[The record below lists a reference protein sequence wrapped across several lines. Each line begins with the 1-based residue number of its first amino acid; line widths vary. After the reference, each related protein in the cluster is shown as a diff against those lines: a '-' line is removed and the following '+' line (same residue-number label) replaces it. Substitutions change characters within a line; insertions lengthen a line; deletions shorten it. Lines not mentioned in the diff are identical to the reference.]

1 VFKSA
6 INTVSGVVC
15 ITLLVVAT
23 GCSNPTKRIYE
34 ESTYGKPLEVPPDLT
49 LPSFDEGL
57 ELSPGSGRAAAM
69 PVAVTSAETAPLV
82 ALPNQDN
89 MVLMRDGAQRWL
101 VLNGEPAQ
109 VWSWV
114 RSFWLKRG
122 FALSVEDPTTGVM
135 ETEWTQQPSSLP
147 VSSTAPT
154 KADAKTY
161 VVPTREKFRVRFD
174 RGDKP
179 GTTELYVSH
188 RGVEL
193 SEQDKM
199 IAWRLRATDRELE
212 NELLKQLMVYL
223 GVAQEKAGGILAAPK
238 EIIKRAT
245 VVADAQGIAVVHI
258 DEDFPRVWRRVELA
272 LDRLDYN
279 IEDRDRSTGVF
290 FVIAQDSIA
299 ELGDGKK
306 KSWFGRLFSSDSES
320 QRQYRIV
327 LKDEGEATNV
337 YVRDKSG
344 DKLEN
349 ALAEPV
355 LKQLQTKLQ

>member
-1 VFKSA
+1 M
-6 INTVSGVVC
+6 
-15 ITLLVVAT
+15 LVAVAA

-34 ESTYGKPLEVPPDLT
+34 ESSYGKPLEVPPDLT
-49 LPSFDEGL
+49 LPNFDEGL
-57 ELSPGSGRAAAM
+57 ELAAGSIPRPAAA
-69 PVAVTSAETAPLV
+69 PVAVAEPSPLV
-82 ALPNQDN
+82 VLPNQDN
-89 MVLMRDGAQRWL
+89 MLLARDGAQRWL

-135 ETEWTQQPSSLP
+135 ETEWTQQQSNLP
-147 VSSTAPT
+147 VDAGART
-154 KADAKTY
+154 KADAKIY
-161 VVPTREKFRVRFD
+161 AVPTREKFRVRFD

-179 GTTELYVSH
+179 GTTELYLSH

-199 IAWRLRATDRELE
+199 IAWRLRPTDLELE

-223 GVAQEKAGGILAAPK
+223 GVAQDKAGGILAAPK

-245 VVADAQGIAVVHI
+245 VGADAQGVAVVHI
-258 DEDFPRVWRRVELA
+258 DEDFARVWRRVELA

-290 FVIAQDSIA
+290 FVIAQNSPA
-299 ELGDGKK
+299 ELGEGKK
-306 KSWFGRLFSSDSES
+306 KSWFGRLFSSDTEA

-344 DKLEN
+344 DKLDN

>member
-1 VFKSA
+1 MLV
-6 INTVSGVVC
+6 
-15 ITLLVVAT
+15 VVAT

-49 LPSFDEGL
+49 LPNFDEGL
-57 ELSPGSGRAAAM
+57 ELSLGNTRPAA
-69 PVAVTSAETAPLV
+69 SAAPAADSAPLV
-82 ALPNQDN
+82 VLPNQDN
-89 MVLMRDGAQRWL
+89 MVIARDGAQRWL
-101 VLNGEPAQ
+101 VLNGTPEQ
-109 VWSWV
+109 VWAWV

-122 FALSVEDPTTGVM
+122 FALTVEDPATGVM
-135 ETEWTQQPSSLP
+135 ETEWTQRQSNLP
-147 VSSTAPT
+147 ADAGAQT
-154 KADAKTY
+154 KADTKIYA
-161 VVPTREKFRVRFD
+161 VPTREKFRVRFE
-174 RGDKP
+174 RGEKP
-179 GTTELYVSH
+179 GTTELYLSH

-193 SEQDKM
+193 STQDKM
-199 IAWRLRATDRELE
+199 LAWRLRPTDLELE

-223 GVAQEKAGGILAAPK
+223 GVEQEKVGGILAAPQ

-245 VVADAQGIAVVHI
+245 LSADAQGVPVVHI

-290 FVIAQDSIA
+290 FVIAQDSPA
-299 ELGDGKK
+299 ELGEGKK
-306 KSWFGRLFSSDSES
+306 KSWMTRLFKSDKDA

-344 DKLEN
+344 DKLDN

>member
-1 VFKSA
+1 M
-6 INTVSGVVC
+6 
-15 ITLLVVAT
+15 LVVAAT

-49 LPSFDEGL
+49 LPNFDEGL
-57 ELSPGSGRAAAM
+57 ELSIGSGRPAA
-69 PVAVTSAETAPLV
+69 SAAPAAESAPLV
-82 ALPNQDN
+82 VLPNQDN
-89 MVLMRDGAQRWL
+89 MMLARDGAQRWL
-101 VLNGEPAQ
+101 VLNGEPEQ
-109 VWSWV
+109 VWAWV

-122 FALSVEDPTTGVM
+122 FALTVEDPATGVM
-135 ETEWTQQPSSLP
+135 ETEWTQRQSNLP
-147 VSSTAPT
+147 ADAGAQT
-154 KADAKTY
+154 KADTKIYA
-161 VVPTREKFRVRFD
+161 VPTREKFRVRFE
-174 RGDKP
+174 RGEKP
-179 GTTELYVSH
+179 GTTELYLSH

-193 SEQDKM
+193 STQDKM
-199 IAWRLRATDRELE
+199 LAWRLRPTDLELE

-223 GVAQEKAGGILAAPK
+223 GVEQEKAGGILAAPQ

-245 VVADAQGIAVVHI
+245 LSADAQGIPVVHI

-290 FVIAQDSIA
+290 FVIAQDSPA
-299 ELGDGKK
+299 ELGEGKK
-306 KSWFGRLFSSDSES
+306 KSWMTRLFKSDKDA

-344 DKLEN
+344 DKLDN

>member
-1 VFKSA
+1 MKLISSLVWVVLVA
-6 INTVSGVVC
+6 IT
-15 ITLLVVAT
+15 A
-23 GCSNPTKRIYE
+23 GCSNPTKRVYE
-34 ESTYGKPLEVPPDLT
+34 ESSYGKPLEVPPDLT
-49 LPSFDEGL
+49 LPNFDEGL
-57 ELSPGSGRAAAM
+57 EVAAGSVRAAVS
-69 PVAVTSAETAPLV
+69 PVAEPAPLV
-82 ALPNQDN
+82 VLPSQDN
-89 MVLMRDGAQRWL
+89 IVLARDGAQRWL
-101 VLNGEPAQ
+101 VLNGEAAQ
-109 VWSWV
+109 VWPWV

-135 ETEWTQQPSSLP
+135 ETEWTQRQSNLP
-147 VSSTAPT
+147 TDSAVP
-154 KADAKTY
+154 AKEVKIY
-161 VVPTREKFRVRFD
+161 AVPTREKFRVRFE

-179 GTTELYVSH
+179 GSTELYLSH

-193 SEQDKM
+193 SQQDKM
-199 IAWRLRATDRELE
+199 FAWRLRPTDLELE

-223 GVAQEKAGGILAAPK
+223 GIAQEKAGGILAAPK

-245 VVADAQGIAVVHI
+245 VGADSQGIAVVHI
-258 DEDFPRVWRRVELA
+258 DEDFARVWRRVELA

-290 FVIAQDSIA
+290 FVIAQNSPE
-299 ELGDGKK
+299 ELGEGKK
-306 KSWFGRLFSSDSES
+306 KSWFGRLFSSETDA

-337 YVRDKSG
+337 YIRDKSG
-344 DKLEN
+344 DKLDN

>member
-1 VFKSA
+1 MFKFDMKL
-6 INTVSGVVC
+6 VSSVACV
-15 ITLLVVAT
+15 LVLSVAA
-23 GCSNPTKRIYE
+23 GCSNTTKRIYE

-49 LPSFDEGL
+49 LPNFDEGL
-57 ELSPGSGRAAAM
+57 EISPANSRPVTASAPAAE
-69 PVAVTSAETAPLV
+69 PAPLAV
-82 ALPNQDN
+82 LPNQDN
-89 MVLMRDGAQRWL
+89 ITLARDGAQRWL
-101 VLNGEPAQ
+101 ILNGEPAQ

-122 FALSVEDPTTGVM
+122 FALSMDDPTTGVI
-135 ETEWTQQPSSLP
+135 ETEWTQQQSNLP
-147 VSSTAPT
+147 TDAGART
-154 KADAKTY
+154 KADAKIY
-161 VVPTREKFRVRFD
+161 AVPTREKYRVRFD

-179 GTTELYVSH
+179 GTTELYLSH

-199 IAWRLRATDRELE
+199 LAWRLRPTDLELE

-223 GVAQEKAGGILAAPK
+223 GVAQEKAGGVLAAPK

-245 VVADAQGIAVVHI
+245 VSADSQGIPIVHI
-258 DEDFPRVWRRVELA
+258 DEDFARVWRRVELA

-279 IEDRDRSTGVF
+279 IEDRNRSTGVF
-290 FVIAQDSIA
+290 FVIAQNSPA
-299 ELGDGKK
+299 ELGEGKK
-306 KSWFGRLFSSDSES
+306 KSWFTRLFSKEADA

-344 DKLEN
+344 EKLDN